1 MLFVKHYY
9 GEKMKGDEITGACS
23 THRKEVR
30 TKFRSKLKAQDGSAV
45 GETGEKNIKMCL
57 QEI

>member
-9 GEKMKGDEITGACS
+9 GEQMEEDEITGACS

-30 TKFRSKLKAQDGSAV
+30 IKFRSKLKAQDGSAV
-45 GETGEKNIKMCL
+45 GETGE
-57 QEI
+57 EH